1 MGFFDTFRII
11 RKRKVKKV
19 ATNCA
24 PPSTGDPKLDGEFI
38 SLWMKGSYKELYELA
53 KKYRVDEEI
62 ESKVS
67 DNDCH
72 HCKML
77 AFMQVEVRAFAVMKY
92 DELLSSN
99 QSPEDYTINVWTD
112 YDDVRGE
119 DIPLVGFICNPKRV
133 HHFGDHLYKKE

>member
-62 ESKVS
+62 ESYFS
-67 DNDCH
+67 AEN
-72 HCKML
+72 
-77 AFMQVEVRAFAVMKY
+77 E
-92 DELLSSN
+92 
-99 QSPEDYTINVWTD
+99 
-112 YDDVRGE
+112 
-119 DIPLVGFICNPKRV
+119 
-133 HHFGDHLYKKE
+133 